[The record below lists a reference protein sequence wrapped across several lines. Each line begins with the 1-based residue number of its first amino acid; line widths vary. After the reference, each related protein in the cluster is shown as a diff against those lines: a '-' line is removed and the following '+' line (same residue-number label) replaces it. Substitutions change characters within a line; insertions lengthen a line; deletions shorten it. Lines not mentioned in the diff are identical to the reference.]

1 MKLNGWIFC
10 YTENKPTEENLCE
23 RDLSLDLGDTGA
35 AVSPPLAGGL
45 WTWRTKRRQ
54 EPSVLRLSKVAAESL
69 RCKAGSAATFALDAV
84 WKHLGRVPPMGTP
97 SAGLKWWHRP
107 FLHRHSLSL
116 RRERA
121 LNGEAA
127 VQNLPDC
134 VVGALEQCALSTCA
148 VSAGGRRK
156 QTGTSQVDHKS
167 RV

>member
-1 MKLNGWIFC
+1 MKLNGRIFC

-69 RCKAGSAATFALDAV
+69 RCKAGSAAAFALDAV

-97 SAGLKWWHRP
+97 SASLKWWHRP

-134 VVGALEQCALSTCA
+134 VVSALEQCALSTCA
-148 VSAGGRRK
+148 VSAGVRRK

-167 RV
+167 TV

>member
-1 MKLNGWIFC
+1 MKLNGRIFC

-69 RCKAGSAATFALDAV
+69 RCKAGSAAAFALDAV

-107 FLHRHSLSL
+107 FLHHHSLSL

-127 VQNLPDC
+127 VQIYL
-134 VVGALEQCALSTCA
+134 T
-148 VSAGGRRK
+148 VSLVPWNNACWAPVPSQQEAAGNRRGPVRLITK
-156 QTGTSQVDHKS
+156 V
-167 RV
+167 